1 MYVGRGRAK
10 NSRFY
15 ILASADKCVAEKE
28 QANVIIEPL
37 MEAAMKQLQQ
47 LIELNS
53 QTFQVQKQGCQRQMK
68 RERELEEYQQQS
80 KKTVANYS
88 IYNLRYLFCSVCQ
101 IFFSLLNIMISSV
114 VFSLYKNGI
123 IIVI

>member
-47 LIELNS
+47 LIELDS
-53 QTFQVQKQGCQRQMK
+53 YTFQVQKQGCQRQMK
-68 RERELEEYQQQS
+68 RERELETYQQQS
-80 KKTVANYS
+80 KVTVPNYS
-88 IYNLRYLFCSVCQ
+88 IYNLRYLVVAIAKYSSDCY
-101 IFFSLLNIMISSV
+101 IYDNFSGLIT
-114 VFSLYKNGI
+114 VF
-123 IIVI
+123 